1 MTLAVSTPMAE
12 EAFDRFVELP
22 ENRDRLFE
30 FIGGEILEV
39 PSNPTSSNLG
49 STILGEIYVYL
60 KQNDIGYVT
69 GEAGGY
75 RVSGE
80 RYAPDVAF
88 IRYEKGPLA
97 TSGYHPL
104 PPDLAVEVDFPS
116 TDASLKRLMAKVV
129 NYLAAGTTV
138 WLFLPEDRQVM
149 VFSPGKPVQILSVE
163 DVLDGGDVLPGFSLP
178 LKQIFKPLPEPA
190 ADKEDEDKHQA

>member
-1 MTLAVSTPMAE
+1 MTLAVSIPMAE

-39 PSNPTSSNLG
+39 PSNPTSSNIG
-49 STILGEIYVYL
+49 STILGELYVYL

-116 TDASLKRLMAKVV
+116 TAI
-129 NYLAAGTTV
+129 
-138 WLFLPEDRQVM
+138 P
-149 VFSPGKPVQILSVE
+149 SPPRRTILR
-163 DVLDGGDVLPGFSLP
+163 
-178 LKQIFKPLPEPA
+178 PLPRRWAGWNRPA
-190 ADKEDEDKHQA
+190 AADRSSTR